1 VSVFRFI
8 AAEEAA
14 HAVATLC
21 RVFGVSRSGYY
32 AWRGRAPSARAR
44 ADGAL
49 TARIHEIH
57 TTSRGTYGSPRVHA
71 ELRATGVRCG
81 RNRVARLMRQAS
93 LTGCRRRR
101 PRPRTTTPDRRA
113 APAPDLVRRA
123 FRPAAPNRLWVA
135 DLTYVATW
143 EGWVYLAVVL
153 DAFSRKVVGWA
164 MAEHLRTE
172 VVLAALNMAL
182 RTRRPAP
189 GLVHHSDRGSQYA
202 ALAFGHRLQET
213 GLVASMGAVGDSY
226 DNAVAESFFAT
237 LKGELVDRQPWPRRA
252 AARLA
257 IFEYVEGW
265 YNRRRRHSTLGYLS
279 PTEYER
285 VHATGAA
292 VA

>member
-8 AAEEAA
+8 AAEEAG

-44 ADGAL
+44 ADGVL
-49 TARIHEIH
+49 TARIREIH
-57 TTSRGTYGSPRVHA
+57 ATSRGTYGSPRVQA

-81 RNRVARLMRQAS
+81 RNRVARLMRQAA
-93 LTGCRRRR
+93 LAGGRRRR

-113 APAPDLVRRA
+113 TPAPDLVQRA
-123 FRPAAPNRLWVA
+123 FRPGAPDRLWVA

-143 EGWVYLAVVL
+143 EGWLYLAVVL
-153 DAFSRKVVGWA
+153 DAFSRRVVGWG
-164 MAEHLRTE
+164 MADHPRTE
-172 VVLAALNMAL
+172 LVAAALDMAVH
-182 RTRRPAP
+182 TRRPGP
-189 GLVHHSDRGSQYA
+189 GLIHHSDRGSQYTS
-202 ALAFGHRLQET
+202 LAFGQRLRAA
-213 GLVASMGAVGDSY
+213 GIAASMGSVGDSY

-237 LKGELVDRQPWPRRA
+237 LKGELLDRRPWPSRA

-279 PTEYER
+279 PADYER
-285 VHATGAA
+285 VQAAGEA